1 MKTTLTFTLVTLLL
15 FGSIGKLIGQN
26 MTNPQKSKIE
36 TQVDSIFRTMV
47 KAGEIVDYDKLSL
60 GVDDRHKAGFIVNNS
75 YYTEYNTLIGVLKA
89 NQGSITG
96 QSISIQNKKIT
107 ILSDRIVLLTAS
119 GVSQVDL
126 STGQSF
132 NINFLWSFVY
142 EKINNDWKVIQ
153 SHQSQAN

>member
-15 FGSIGKLIGQN
+15 FGSVEKLIGQN
-26 MTNPQKSKIE
+26 MTTLQKSKIE

-75 YYTEYNTLIGVLKA
+75 YYKEYNTLIGVLKA

-107 ILSDRIVLLTAS
+107 VLSDRIVLLTAS

-142 EKINNDWKVIQ
+142 EKVNNDWKVIQ